1 MALIPG
7 LVGKTKAAVVA
18 ALLFFIISN
27 PMTYK
32 LMDSILGALVGR
44 IASPS
49 GCPTT
54 LGMVVHSAVFG
65 VATYYGV
72 SF

>member
-1 MALIPG
+1 MNGKLKGALIAG
-7 LVGKTKAAVVA
+7 LM
-18 ALLFFIISN
+18 FFIISN
-27 PMTYK
+27 PMIYK
-32 LMDSILGALVGR
+32 LVDSLARGLLGP

-54 LGMVVHSAVFG
+54 WGLIVHSVVFA

-72 SF
+72 GL